1 MAAPIL
7 ALQDARVT
15 FGGGD
20 LFNQIS
26 LGIEPGMRIA
36 LVGRNGSGKSTLL
49 KAIAGDIELDGGE
62 RFVQA
67 GIRVGYLRQHPEI
80 VSGRSVFEQVS
91 LGISPELKVDGSD
104 LGYLVDQVLDGVGI
118 DGDRLLETLSGGEA
132 RRVSLAEALVSDPDV
147 LLLDEPTNH
156 LDIKTI
162 LWLEDELKAFR
173 GALMIISMIG
183 SF

>member
-7 ALQDARVT
+7 ALQDARIT

-20 LFNQIS
+20 LFNNIS

-49 KAIAGDIELDGGE
+49 KSLANDIELDGGD
-62 RFVQA
+62 RFVQS
-67 GIRVGYLRQHPEI
+67 GTRVGYLRQQPDI
-80 VSGRSVFEQVS
+80 ISGRTVYEQVTEG
-91 LGISPELKVDGSD
+91 LQPELRQDGMD
-104 LGYLVDQVLDGVGI
+104 HGYLVDQVLEGIGI
-118 DGDRLLETLSGGEA
+118 DGDRFLETLSGGEA
-132 RRVSLAEALVSDPDV
+132 RRVSLAEVLVSDPDV

-162 LWLEDELKAFR
+162 LWLEDELKAFK
-173 GALMIISMIG
+173 AP
-183 SF
+183 